1 MQLQKEFDEMTD
13 TDNNPFGRFT
23 PDPNSANKNR
33 LIKEHL
39 IFTEIPEPASN
50 RIAQFNDLNSPLSMG
65 LQAAPWPSKY
75 KPVSVPKFNGFGNSR
90 QFFISYEATIA
101 SAGGDDV
108 ALAKSFIISCEGP
121 ILN

>member
-50 RIAQFNDLNSPLSMG
+50 RIAQFNDLNSPPWVSKQLLGHPSIRQSQSQNSMA
-65 LQAAPWPSKY
+65 L
-75 KPVSVPKFNGFGNSR
+75 VILDNS
-90 QFFISYEATIA
+90 S
-101 SAGGDDV
+101 
-108 ALAKSFIISCEGP
+108 
-121 ILN
+121 